1 MAHHKSAEK
10 RARQGE
16 RARLRNNMR
25 KTRVKGLIKE
35 VHRVAS
41 EGSPEE
47 AQQVLIKT
55 IRTIDKAASHGTF
68 LKKTA
73 SRKIARLSRFVH
85 KAQISGSA

>member
-16 RARLRNNMR
+16 RARLRNNTR

-35 VHRVAS
+35 VHRVAN
-41 EGSPEE
+41 EGTPEE

-55 IRTIDKAASHGTF
+55 IRTIDKAASRGTF